1 MQHGVR
7 ATVKEDP
14 SLQRD
19 GSNNAVINRNAND
32 YFRRLAVKRA
42 TDAKE
47 KELQNLKSEVSE
59 LKDLIRHLIASS
71 QNVNLS
77 KE

>member
-1 MQHGVR
+1 MQQNVR

-59 LKDLIRHLIASS
+59 LKDLIRHLISSS

>member
-1 MQHGVR
+1 MQQNVR

-19 GSNNAVINRNAND
+19 GSNNAVINRNTND